1 MSGFWQRMGSEKD
14 RDLLPEVRVSAEGER
29 LVDVRGGLRVYLE
42 YFRYVR
48 GLSAVRE
55 ELGGHSMP
63 GVLGVVAARRLVS

>member
-1 MSGFWQRMGSEKD
+1 M
-14 RDLLPEVRVSAEGER
+14 PEVRVSAEGER

-55 ELGGHSMP
+55 ELGGYAVF
-63 GVLGVVAARRLVS
+63 GVLFVFAAQGLVS